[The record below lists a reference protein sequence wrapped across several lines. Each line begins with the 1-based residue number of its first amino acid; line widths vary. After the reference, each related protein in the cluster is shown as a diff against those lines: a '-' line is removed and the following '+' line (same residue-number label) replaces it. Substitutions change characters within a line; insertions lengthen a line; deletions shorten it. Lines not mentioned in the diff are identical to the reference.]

1 MVEMKSAFP
10 ITPEKGFKQH
20 IQERVRSLFL
30 FNEVRVMELLETVQ
44 FGIGYLVVGFFGGT
58 LLDYSF
64 PHFKED
70 IETKRL
76 FLEVL
81 LQGILLAI
89 TVFYVRKIVKIMP
102 FLFVLNTDVNGDGK
116 IDAYHPYQAT
126 EYSGE
131 VMIAL
136 VVVGAQFNLIKKIDL
151 LSRRLYK
158 WIYGEEKKIEHS
170 LGL

>member
-1 MVEMKSAFP
+1 MVYSPFA
-10 ITPEKGFKQH
+10 PEKGYKQH

-30 FNEVRVMELLETVQ
+30 FNEVRVMELLETIQ
-44 FGIGYLVVGFFGGT
+44 FGIGYLVVGFLAGT
-58 LLDYSF
+58 ILDYSF
-64 PHFKED
+64 PGYKED
-70 IETKRL
+70 VDTQSL

-89 TVFYVRKIVKIMP
+89 AVFYVRKIVKIMP
-102 FLFVLNTDVNGDGK
+102 FMFVLNADVNGDGK
-116 IDAYHPYQAT
+116 VDKYNPYMAT

-136 VVVGAQFNLIKKIDL
+136 VLIGSQFTLIKKLDL

-158 WIYGEEKKIEHS
+158 WLYNEEKKIQNS
-170 LGL
+170 LGI

>member
-1 MVEMKSAFP
+1 MKGFP
-10 ITPEKGFKQH
+10 IGPEKGYKQH
-20 IQERVRSLFL
+20 IQERIRSLFL
-30 FNEVRVMELLETVQ
+30 FNEVRVMELMETIQ
-44 FGIGYLVVGFFGGT
+44 FGLGYLVVGFIAGT
-58 LLDYSF
+58 ILDYSF

-70 IETKRL
+70 VDTQTL
-76 FLEVL
+76 FTEVL

-89 TVFYVRKIVKIMP
+89 AVFYVRKIVKIMP
-102 FLFVLNTDVNGDGK
+102 FFFVLNADINGDGK
-116 IDAYHPYQAT
+116 VDAYHPYQAT

-136 VVVGAQFNLIKKIDL
+136 VVIGAQFNLIKKIDL

-158 WIYGEEKKIEHS
+158 WLYSEEKTVQHS

>member
-1 MVEMKSAFP
+1 MKSAFP
-10 ITPEKGFKQH
+10 ITPEKGYKHH
-20 IQERVRSLFL
+20 IQERIRSLFL
-30 FNEVRVMELLETVQ
+30 FNEVRVMQLLETIQ

-70 IETKRL
+70 IDTQRL
-76 FLEVL
+76 FIEVL

-102 FLFVLNTDVNGDGK
+102 FMFVLHTDVNGDGK

-158 WIYGEEKKIEHS
+158 WIYGEEKRIEHS

>member
-1 MVEMKSAFP
+1 MKSAFP
-10 ITPEKGFKQH
+10 ISPEKDYKQH
-20 IQERVRSLFL
+20 IQERVRSLLL
-30 FNEVRVMELLETVQ
+30 FNEVRVMELLETIQ
-44 FGIGYLVVGFFGGT
+44 FGLGYLVVGFFAGT

-64 PHFKED
+64 PHYKETVD
-70 IETKRL
+70 TQTL

-81 LQGILLAI
+81 FQGILLAI
-89 TVFYVRKIVKIMP
+89 AVFYVRKIVKIMP
-102 FLFVLNTDVNGDGK
+102 FLFVLNLDINRDGK
-116 IDAYHPYQAT
+116 VEPYHPYLAT

-136 VVVGAQFNLIKKIDL
+136 VMLGAQFNLIKKLDL

>member
-1 MVEMKSAFP
+1 MKTFP
-10 ITPEKGFKQH
+10 ITPEKGYKQH
-20 IQERVRSLFL
+20 IQERIQSLFL

-44 FGIGYLVVGFFGGT
+44 FGLGYLFVGFGAGT

-64 PHFKED
+64 PAFKETID
-70 IETKRL
+70 TKQL

-89 TVFYVRKIVKIMP
+89 AVFYVRKIVKIMP
-102 FLFVLNTDVNGDGK
+102 FLFVLHTDLNGDGRVDK
-116 IDAYHPYQAT
+116 YHPYLAS

-136 VVVGAQFNLIKKIDL
+136 VVIGAQFNLIKKIDL

-158 WIYGEEKKIEHS
+158 WLYNEEKTVEHS

>member
-1 MVEMKSAFP
+1 MKSVFP
-10 ITPEKGFKQH
+10 ISPEKDYKQH

-30 FNEVRVMELLETVQ
+30 FNEVRAMELLETIQ
-44 FGIGYLVVGFFGGT
+44 FGLGYLIVGFLAGT
-58 LLDYSF
+58 TLDYAF

-70 IETKRL
+70 ISTKEL
-76 FLEVL
+76 FFEVL

-89 TVFYVRKIVKIMP
+89 AVFYVRKIVKIMP
-102 FLFVLNTDVNGDGK
+102 FLFILGTDINGDGRVDK
-116 IDAYHPYQAT
+116 YHPYLAT

-136 VVVGAQFNLIKKIDL
+136 VMIGAQFNLIKKLDL
-151 LSRRLYK
+151 LSRRLYR
-158 WIYGEEKKIEHS
+158 WLYNEEKTVQHS

>member
-1 MVEMKSAFP
+1 M
-10 ITPEKGFKQH
+10 
-20 IQERVRSLFL
+20 
-30 FNEVRVMELLETVQ
+30 
-44 FGIGYLVVGFFGGT
+44 
-58 LLDYSF
+58 
-64 PHFKED
+64 
-70 IETKRL
+70 
-76 FLEVL
+76 EVL

-102 FLFVLNTDVNGDGK
+102 FLFVLNTDINGDGK
-116 IDAYHPYQAT
+116 VDAYHPYQAT

>member
-1 MVEMKSAFP
+1 MVNFP
-10 ITPEKGFKQH
+10 IGPEKGFKQH

-30 FNEVRVMELLETVQ
+30 FNEVRVMELLETIQ
-44 FGIGYLVVGFFGGT
+44 FGLGYLFVGFT
-58 LLDYSF
+58 AATILDYSF
-64 PHFKED
+64 PSYKED
-70 IETKRL
+70 IETRDL
-76 FLEVL
+76 FLQVL

-89 TVFYVRKIVKIMP
+89 AVFYVRKIVKIMP
-102 FLFVLNTDVNGDGK
+102 FMFVLHKDINGDGK
-116 IDAYHPYQAT
+116 VDKYHPYVST

-136 VVVGAQFNLIKKIDL
+136 VVIGAQFNLIKKIDL

-158 WIYGEEKKIEHS
+158 WLFSEEKTIQHS

>member
-1 MVEMKSAFP
+1 MKTFP
-10 ITPEKGFKQH
+10 ITPEKAYKDH
-20 IQERVRSLFL
+20 IQERIRSLFL

-44 FGIGYLVVGFFGGT
+44 FGLGYLFVGFLAGT

-64 PHFKED
+64 PSFKEN
-70 IETKRL
+70 IETKQL

-89 TVFYVRKIVKIMP
+89 AVFYVRKIVKIMP
-102 FLFVLNTDVNGDGK
+102 FMFVLQTDINGDGK
-116 IDAYHPYQAT
+116 VDKYHPYQAT

-136 VVVGAQFNLIKKIDL
+136 VVIGAQFNLIKKIDL
-151 LSRRLYK
+151 LSRRLYR
-158 WIYGEEKKIEHS
+158 WIYNEEKIVEHS